1 MPIHPQTAPRSEER
15 GAVRARSRASP
26 GGSPLP
32 PREQRKHL
40 LGEGHEAGSRRW
52 SGRDRRAGAPRPPL
66 APPSHLRRGRGLR
79 ELTRDPPQ
87 TQTRPFRDVSRI
99 PRHCLSLPLIFFLLT
114 ENFQKPPKNA
124 V

>member
-52 SGRDRRAGAPRPPL
+52 EWKRPARRGTAPAPRTSAGAGGSGSSRATLLKPRRARSGTFQEFPGAVFLCPL
-66 APPSHLRRGRGLR
+66 SS
-79 ELTRDPPQ
+79 
-87 TQTRPFRDVSRI
+87 F
-99 PRHCLSLPLIFFLLT
+99 C
-114 ENFQKPPKNA
+114 
-124 V
+124 

>member
-32 PREQRKHL
+32 RREQRKHL

-52 SGRDRRAGAPRPPL
+52 EWKRPARRGTAPAPRTSL
-66 APPSHLRRGRGLR
+66 APPQGPGAPGAHARPSSNPDAPVPGRFKNS
-79 ELTRDPPQ
+79 Q
-87 TQTRPFRDVSRI
+87 A
-99 PRHCLSLPLIFFLLT
+99 LSFFAPYLLFA
-114 ENFQKPPKNA
+114 N
-124 V
+124 